1 MKLRLNHVLTINVVI
16 FSLVALLH
24 LLRVVLGWDLLIGR
38 WLAPQLLSII
48 LVVVAAYMA
57 YNNNLHR
64 S

>member
-1 MKLRLNHVLTINVVI
+1 MKLTLNQILTINVVI

-24 LLRVVLGWDLLIGR
+24 LLRVFLGWDLVIGR
-38 WLAPQLLSII
+38 WLAPHLLSII
-48 LVVVAAYMA
+48 LMIVAAYMA